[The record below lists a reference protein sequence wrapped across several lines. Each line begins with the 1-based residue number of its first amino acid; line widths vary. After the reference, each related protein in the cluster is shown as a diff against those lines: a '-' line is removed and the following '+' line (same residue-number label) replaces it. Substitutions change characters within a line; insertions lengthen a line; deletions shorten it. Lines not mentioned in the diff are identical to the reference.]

1 MLVFPFV
8 SPGVLSM
15 LSSPV
20 DGSVLA
26 SIRKIDANT
35 PVEIQSALALSAG
48 PPIAA
53 GASVYVP

>member
-1 MLVFPFV
+1 
-8 SPGVLSM
+8 M